1 MGDEKP
7 KYPDN
12 HEVILRLTLAEA
24 REIADS
30 LGWLY
35 PEGPNGIESQP
46 EEIVLLREKLDEIL
60 EEHGERKMFIKNIAA
75 RWKNT

>member
-1 MGDEKP
+1 MEDETQ

-30 LGWLY
+30 LCYLY
-35 PEGPNGIESQP
+35 PQGPYGNDSQD
-46 EEIVLLREKLDEIL
+46 EDIVLLRKKLDDIL
-60 EEHGERKMFIKNIAA
+60 EAHGEKRQFI
-75 RWKNT
+75 